1 MKHRLLWVHFFA
13 GAALLFYLAGI
24 GESQNTSPTP
34 TLSPVPFHSSD
45 GHFKGWRIAIPGNR
59 PLATPAI
66 WEGKVFLGGGFGS
79 HEFYAFDA
87 VTGRRLWTYQTTD
100 DGPTAAVVHNGIVA
114 FNTES
119 CELEILTTGGRRLWK
134 KWLGDPL
141 MSMPAISN
149 GRVYMA
155 YPDSRGKGGYY
166 VSAFD
171 IQTGETVWKYPLPT
185 DIITAPII
193 DRGRLYAATVDG
205 SILALNEKDGS
216 KIWQESKNA
225 TSAPAVWNE
234 QCFYS
239 RREETKVQENGR
251 QAVQQNEVVVA
262 REIAPLSGTVPLSA
276 TRQKADYLD
285 YSKNARSFKQSN
297 SQSLDASVGFAASK
311 GAALMAPAM
320 ANLGQ
325 ASVHGIWSYQG
336 SKPFIHNGRLY
347 SSMGDTT
354 RSVDPRTGKV
364 IWSRTLRDATKPPA
378 GDDVLTPPVTV
389 NGKGLCRYGCRRTL
403 LPVGADRRSP
413 MESRARGAYFVSAY
427 GCQWPRLRWHRS
439 GQPILSID
447 RRFERRWLVDVG
459 CQCRPQWFGRALIQ
473 QQRTG
478 TNGLYSW
485 FGEEFSNCARFLRA
499 FHPLVCMSGIRT
511 RRDCSGLRLDTV
523 S

>member
-1 MKHRLLWVHFFA
+1 MKHRLLWVHFVA
-13 GAALLFYLAGI
+13 GAALLFYLAAI

-34 TLSPVPFHSSD
+34 ALAPVPFHSSD
-45 GHFKGWRIAIPGNR
+45 GHLKGWRIAIPGNR
-59 PLATPAI
+59 PLASPAI
-66 WEGKVFLGGGFGS
+66 GEGKVFVGGGFGS

-87 VTGRRLWTYQTTD
+87 ATGRRLWTYQTAD
-100 DGPTAAVVHNGIVA
+100 DGPTAAVVHNGIIA

-171 IQTGETVWKYPLPT
+171 IQTGETIWKYSLPT

-205 SILALNEKDGS
+205 SILALNENDGS

-239 RREETKVQENGR
+239 RREETKVQEKGR

-262 REIAPLSGTVPLSA
+262 RKIAPLSGTVALSD
-276 TRQKADYLD
+276 TRQRADYLD
-285 YSKNARSFKQSN
+285 YSKNARSIKQFK

-311 GAALMAPAM
+311 GAVLMAPAM

-364 IWSRTLRDATKPPA
+364 IWSRTQRDATKPAA
-378 GDDVLTPPVTV
+378 GDDVLTPPVIV
-389 NGKGLCRYGCRRTL
+389 NGKIF
-403 LPVGADRRSP
+403 VGTAGGELYALSEQTGEVLWKVELGEPISFQPTVANGRIYVGTDRGSLFCLSTGNLSDDGWL
-413 MESRARGAYFVSAY
+413 MWGANAGHNGS
-427 GCQWPRLRWHRS
+427 
-439 GQPILSID
+439 D
-447 RRFERRWLVDVG
+447 
-459 CQCRPQWFGRALIQ
+459 ALIQ
-473 QQRTG
+473 HQRTG
-478 TNGLYSW
+478 TH
-485 FGEEFSNCARFLRA
+485 GER
-499 FHPLVCMSGIRT
+499 
-511 RRDCSGLRLDTV
+511 
-523 S
+523 